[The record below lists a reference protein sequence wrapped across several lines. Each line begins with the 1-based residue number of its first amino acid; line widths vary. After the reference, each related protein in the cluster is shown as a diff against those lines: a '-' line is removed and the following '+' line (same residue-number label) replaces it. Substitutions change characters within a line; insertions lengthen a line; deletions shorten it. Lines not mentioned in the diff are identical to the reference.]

1 MVTVELPC
9 MHGILEYKEIVLQVF
24 MQNNSTGLCSKIRQG
39 DFDLHGV
46 EKNLKKYTVWRSL
59 TS

>member
-24 MQNNSTGLCSKIRQG
+24 MQNNSTGLCSKIRQR
-39 DFDLHGV
+39 DFDLNGV
-46 EKNLKKYTVWRSL
+46 EKNLKKKRY
-59 TS
+59 